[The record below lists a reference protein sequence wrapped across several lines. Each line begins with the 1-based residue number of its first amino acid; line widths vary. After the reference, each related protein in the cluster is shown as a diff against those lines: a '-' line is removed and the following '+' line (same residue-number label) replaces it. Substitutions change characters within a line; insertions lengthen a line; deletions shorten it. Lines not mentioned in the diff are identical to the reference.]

1 MVQNPPA
8 SAGTGVWPL
17 IPEDSACHRA
27 TEPVLHNYRS
37 LNSCSSVQDIN
48 DTLLVNEQR
57 KGRGLS
63 LCFTVNSVHCNGP
76 TGGPLMV
83 YT

>member
-1 MVQNPPA
+1 MIIWGYAAV
-8 SAGTGVWPL
+8 
-17 IPEDSACHRA
+17 
-27 TEPVLHNYRS
+27 YFYF

-76 TGGPLMV
+76 TGGLRKSANL
-83 YT
+83 YISER